1 MPPDVTILADD
12 LSGAAE
18 AASAFLGRD
27 LATTL
32 VLEPAAVQHSGVTV
46 VDMNTR
52 PMAAV
57 DAERRLRATL
67 ATVPTDRLVLCK
79 IDSLLRG
86 HVGMTVDM
94 LARRGPVVLAA
105 GLPAQQRTIRGGVPH
120 VAGTPLRETDLWR
133 LEAGDPPRRLT
144 DLFDHRAWDCLAP
157 NAIPLAAAAGAVAVC
172 DITTDADLD
181 AVVRIALKIPGVQFV
196 GTSALAAAL
205 ARTRPAAPA
214 TVAPGRRA
222 PVLVVAGT
230 GAPIVAE
237 QVAALRAG
245 GAAHRALTATNL
257 LTGRFDADVDAVAA
271 LLSRH
276 PVTAVTVTGDVAP
289 ARSSEIACQIGR
301 FVDAVQRRA
310 GVDPDLTL
318 TGGETARAVIDAL
331 GIHTVRPVDAVHHG
345 AVVNEASD
353 GRRIVTRPGSFGDR
367 NSLVDIAIHLTSTQ
381 TSDISPTTSRTPL

>member
-1 MPPDVTILADD
+1 MPADVTILADD

-18 AASAFLGRD
+18 AAATFLGRD

-32 VLEPAAVQHSGVTV
+32 VLEPSTARHAGVAV
-46 VDMNTR
+46 VDTNTR
-52 PMAAV
+52 PMPSA
-57 DAERRLRATL
+57 DAERHLRAAL
-67 ATVPTDRLVLCK
+67 DAVPADRLVLSK

-105 GLPAQQRTIRGGVPH
+105 GLPVQQRTIRGGVPH

-133 LEAGDPPRRLT
+133 LEAAEPPRRLT
-144 DLFDHRAWDCLAP
+144 DLFEHRAWDCLAP

-181 AVVRIALKIPGVQFV
+181 AVVRIGLKIPGVQFV

-205 ARTRPAAPA
+205 ARTRPAGPT
-214 TVAPGRRA
+214 TVALGRRA

-230 GAPIVAE
+230 GAPIAAT
-237 QVAALRAG
+237 QVSALRAG
-245 GAAHRALTATNL
+245 GAAHRELAAANL
-257 LTGRFDADVDAVAA
+257 LAGLSDADVDAVAA
-271 LLSRH
+271 LLTRRA
-276 PVTAVTVTGDVAP
+276 VTAITVSGDAAP
-289 ARSSEIACQIGR
+289 GRSSEIARQLGR

-310 GVDPDLTL
+310 DVEPDLAL

-331 GIHTVRPVDAVHHG
+331 GIDTLRPVDVVHHG
-345 AVVNEASD
+345 AVVSEASD

-367 NSLVDIAIHLTSTQ
+367 NSLADIAIHLTSTQ
-381 TSDISPTTSRTPL
+381 TSGISTTTSRTTS